1 MLHLFPFIKE
11 ASLAAKMN
19 ITLAITLHWT
29 KYKEKLI
36 MGCSEAMAI
45 TITQLLHFSVKEHQ
59 EKRDG
64 SKWQGN
70 YTHYTSVLSFSKWD
84 FNNKSDDRPAL

>member
-1 MLHLFPFIKE
+1 MHLFPFIKE

-36 MGCSEAMAI
+36 MGWSEAMAI
-45 TITQLLHFSVKEHQ
+45 TITQLLRLSGKEHQ
-59 EKRDG
+59 EKKG
-64 SKWQGN
+64 WKQMAGKLHSL
-70 YTHYTSVLSFSKWD
+70 Y
-84 FNNKSDDRPAL
+84 FNTFIF